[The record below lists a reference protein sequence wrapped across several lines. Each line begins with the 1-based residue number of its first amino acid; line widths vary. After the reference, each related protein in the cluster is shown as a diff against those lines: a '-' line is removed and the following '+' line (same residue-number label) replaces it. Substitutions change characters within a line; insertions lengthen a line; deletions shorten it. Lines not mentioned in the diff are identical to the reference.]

1 MLCVFFTEFN
11 TDDSSSCRGKMYVP
25 WYTQV
30 LRTPS
35 DASDRCSQL
44 CDPAPVNAQVPAS
57 IQTGTFPLAGS
68 HIYSTLGRLQG
79 STKER
84 LEFKSHP
91 QSLFAI
97 HMDFKKV
104 TENGIQKLFWCK
116 KISEIYASG
125 FFSNTFSIQ
134 LLKFPHFLSIY
145 IYVCMYICVCLSS
158 IFSATN
164 KR

>member
-1 MLCVFFTEFN
+1 MILLYVEVKCMSPDTHRSYAHHLMLLTGAASCVT
-11 TDDSSSCRGKMYVP
+11 
-25 WYTQV
+25 
-30 LRTPS
+30 
-35 DASDRCSQL
+35 
-44 CDPAPVNAQVPAS
+44 PAPVNARVPAS

-84 LEFKSHP
+84 LEFKSHL